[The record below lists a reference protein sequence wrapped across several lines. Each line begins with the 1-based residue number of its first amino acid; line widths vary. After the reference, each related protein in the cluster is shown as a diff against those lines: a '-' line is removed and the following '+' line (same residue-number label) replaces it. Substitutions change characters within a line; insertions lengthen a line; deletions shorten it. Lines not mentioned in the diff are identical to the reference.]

1 MTFNNFY
8 VKYVSVVRH
17 EAVNC
22 QLKLAKEMS
31 MKAIM
36 EQYNKVFDA
45 NGNVKTCT
53 REQCIKLIEMLEEK
67 FPNEDFGNDK
77 TGFMDTERI
86 KELVNRLD

>member
-1 MTFNNFY
+1 
-8 VKYVSVVRH
+8 
-17 EAVNC
+17 
-22 QLKLAKEMS
+22 

-45 NGNVKTCT
+45 DGNVKTCT

-67 FPNEDFGNDK
+67 FPSEDFGNDK

-86 KELVNRLD
+86 KKLVNLLD